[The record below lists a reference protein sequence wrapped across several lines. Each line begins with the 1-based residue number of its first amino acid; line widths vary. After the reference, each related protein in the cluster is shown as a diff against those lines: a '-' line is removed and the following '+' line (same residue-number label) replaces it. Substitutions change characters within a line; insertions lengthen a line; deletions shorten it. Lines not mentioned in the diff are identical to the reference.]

1 MMKCC
6 QHCGRTV
13 PDGTI
18 IGRTTL
24 CDGCGKPLHTCDN
37 CRFYEP
43 GAYHDCKEAVEEA
56 VPDKGRA
63 NFCEQF
69 SLSEGVARQ
78 ARSDKKDDAKAKAEA
93 LFNF

>member
-6 QHCGRTV
+6 QHCGRPV

-24 CDGCGKPLHTCDN
+24 CEGCGASLHTCDN

-43 GAYHDCKEAVEEA
+43 GAYHDCKEAAEELVA
-56 VPDKGRA
+56 DKSRA
-63 NFCEQF
+63 NFCDRF
-69 SLSEGVARQ
+69 SLAEGTARRTRD
-78 ARSDKKDDAKAKAEA
+78 ARKDEARTKAEA